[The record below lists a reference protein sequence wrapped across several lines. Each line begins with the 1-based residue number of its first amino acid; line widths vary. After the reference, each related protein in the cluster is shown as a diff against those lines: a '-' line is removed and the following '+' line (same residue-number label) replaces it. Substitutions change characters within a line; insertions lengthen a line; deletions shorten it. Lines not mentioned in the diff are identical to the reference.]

1 MKNLMNKENQRRL
14 EQYFEKWKER
24 ETLRLA
30 ISKCPVSP
38 KEKFNSLVNK
48 KQSVDKELESLKNNI
63 LPLFSKENGCIALE
77 KPWCLLC
84 YKANGKG
91 EILVFPLQEKKTVA
105 KAWEFASKVKRLKPE
120 KTMRNYTDEPFL
132 QKFFQQLSLEAKS
145 LVGENK
151 NQEKGDNSIP
161 LTDLLSPIS
170 SDKKDSVQ
178 KKIEQ
183 VNHIIHVSFE
193 KKDLLKK
200 SSLAITEHAYLRWM
214 QRVIKDGPPPS
225 KEQVIKDIKKDFSGA
240 SFIYHKERDDTY
252 FFLNKES
259 MVVYCVKGKTLASL
273 WKNEFGFADEVNRA
287 TVFAQID
294 FLIKEKNS
302 FSKENGRL
310 LGLISQ
316 NNVSCESAKTEI
328 AGIKAEIER
337 LNSIVQERESFI
349 EQTKEE
355 NKLLLNR
362 SKELDEKLAEQEN
375 VLFKKFSANFDR
387 EEEDLVDLTVIGTI
401 EGEEDVMDKISILGL
416 FNGKGDNRLHLSG
429 NTVKRCFAESMN

>member
-1 MKNLMNKENQRRL
+1 MSKKKQERL
-14 EQYFEKWKER
+14 KKYFDKWKER
-24 ETLRLA
+24 ETLRLS
-30 ISKCPVSP
+30 ISVCPVSP
-38 KEKFNSLVNK
+38 KEGFNSLVEK
-48 KQSVDKELESLKNNI
+48 KKTVDKELEVLKNNI
-63 LPLFSKENGCIALE
+63 LPLFSNEIGCISLK

-84 YKANGKG
+84 YKASGKN
-91 EILVFPLQEKKTVA
+91 EILVFPLQEKKTVEEVW
-105 KAWEFASKVKRLKPE
+105 KFASKVKQLKPE

-151 NQEKGDNSIP
+151 KQEVMIPKGNPIP
-161 LTDLLSPIS
+161 LTAPLFSVSGDE
-170 SDKKDSVQ
+170 KDSVQ
-178 KKIEQ
+178 KNVEKLSHIVQ
-183 VNHIIHVSFE
+183 VNAE
-193 KKDLLKK
+193 TQNLLKK
-200 SSLAITEHAYLRWM
+200 SSLAITEHAYLRWI
-214 QRVIKDGPPPS
+214 QRVIGDGKHPS

-294 FLIKEKNS
+294 FLIKEKNF

-310 LGLISQ
+310 LGLINQ

-337 LNSIVQERESFI
+337 LNSVVQEREAFI

-362 SKELDEKLAEQEN
+362 SKELDEKLAKQEN

-401 EGEEDVMDKISILGL
+401 EGEENVRDKLSILGL
-416 FNGKGDNRLHLSG
+416 FNGKTDNRLHLSG
-429 NTVKRCFAESMN
+429 NTVRRCFVESTN

>member
-1 MKNLMNKENQRRL
+1 MSKKKQERL
-14 EQYFEKWKER
+14 ERYFEKWKER
-24 ETLRLA
+24 ETLRLS
-30 ISKCPVSP
+30 ISVCPVSP
-38 KEKFNSLVNK
+38 KEGFNSLVEK
-48 KQSVDKELESLKNNI
+48 KKTVDKELEVLKNNI
-63 LPLFSKENGCIALE
+63 LPLFSNEIGCISLK

-84 YKANGKG
+84 YKVNGKG
-91 EILVFPLQEKKTVA
+91 EILVFPLQEKKTA
-105 KAWEFASKVKRLKPE
+105 TKAWEFASKVKRLKPE
-120 KTMRNYTDEPFL
+120 KTMRNYTDGPFL

-151 NQEKGDNSIP
+151 KQEKGDSIP
-161 LTDLLSPIS
+161 LTAFLSPIS
-170 SDKKDSVQ
+170 SDKKDSTK

-183 VNHIIHVSFE
+183 VSPVVHVSAD
-193 KKDLLKK
+193 KKNLLKK

-214 QRVIKDGPPPS
+214 QRVVGDGKHPS

-240 SFIYHKERDDTY
+240 NFIYHKERDDTY

-273 WKNEFGFADEVNRA
+273 WKNEFGFADEVNRVI
-287 TVFAQID
+287 VFAQID
-294 FLIKEKNS
+294 YLIKEKNS
-302 FSKENGRL
+302 FSKEHGRL

-328 AGIKAEIER
+328 AGIKTEIER
-337 LNSIVQERESFI
+337 LNSVIQERESFI

-362 SKELDEKLAEQEN
+362 SKELDEKLAKQEN
-375 VLFKKFSANFDR
+375 ILFKKFSANFDR

-401 EGEEDVMDKISILGL
+401 E
-416 FNGKGDNRLHLSG
+416 
-429 NTVKRCFAESMN
+429 

>member
-1 MKNLMNKENQRRL
+1 MNKENQRRL

-105 KAWEFASKVKRLKPE
+105 KAWEFASKVKQLKPE

-151 NQEKGDNSIP
+151 KQEVMVPKGESI
-161 LTDLLSPIS
+161 LLSTLLSPTCG
-170 SDKKDSVQ
+170 DKKDSAQ
-178 KKIEQ
+178 KKVDQLSPIVH
-183 VNHIIHVSFE
+183 VNAE
-193 KKDLLKK
+193 KQNLLKK

-214 QRVIKDGPPPS
+214 QRVVGDGKHPS

-294 FLIKEKNS
+294 FLIKEKDS

-316 NNVSCESAKTEI
+316 NNVSCESAKT
-328 AGIKAEIER
+328 
-337 LNSIVQERESFI
+337 
-349 EQTKEE
+349 E

-416 FNGKGDNRLHLSG
+416 FNGKRDNRLHLSG
-429 NTVKRCFAESMN
+429 NTVKRCFAESTN

>member
-1 MKNLMNKENQRRL
+1 MSKKKQERL
-14 EQYFEKWKER
+14 EKYFDKWKER
-24 ETLRLA
+24 ETLRLS
-30 ISKCPVSP
+30 ISVCPVSP
-38 KEKFNSLVNK
+38 KEGFNSLVEK
-48 KQSVDKELESLKNNI
+48 KKTVDKELEVLKNNI
-63 LPLFSKENGCIALE
+63 LPLFSNEIGCISLK

-84 YKANGKG
+84 YKVSGKN
-91 EILVFPLQEKKTVA
+91 EILVFPLQEKKTVEE
-105 KAWEFASKVKRLKPE
+105 AWKFASKVKRLKPE

-132 QKFFQQLSLEAKS
+132 HKFFQQLSLEVKS

-151 NQEKGDNSIP
+151 KQEVMIPKGNPIP
-161 LTDLLSPIS
+161 LTALFSPVS
-170 SDKKDSVQ
+170 GDKKDSAQ
-178 KKIEQ
+178 KKVEKLSHIVH
-183 VNHIIHVSFE
+183 VNAE
-193 KKDLLKK
+193 KQNLLKK
-200 SSLAITEHAYLRWM
+200 SSLAITEHAYLRWI
-214 QRVIKDGPPPS
+214 QRVVGDGKHPS

-337 LNSIVQERESFI
+337 LNSVVQEREAFI

-362 SKELDEKLAEQEN
+362 SKELDEKLAKQEN
-375 VLFKKFSANFDR
+375 VLFKKFSANFER

-401 EGEEDVMDKISILGL
+401 EGEENVRDKLSILGL
-416 FNGKGDNRLHLSG
+416 FNGKIDNRLRLSG
-429 NTVKRCFAESMN
+429 NTVKRCFTESTN